1 MKTVNSML
9 AECQANRTKKYVEE
23 LDKKY
28 VEELDELIV
37 LCQLQMQALA
47 AAAAVSP
54 QREMSP
60 SNGAAA
66 THARTLQDELI
77 VLYAAAAAVSPQRVM
92 SPSNGAAATAAT
104 AAPAGPRMLDV
115 EDITLEYMSE
125 IFRIDKS
132 DIPPEP
138 LNKTKLTLEGLIEME
153 KQHVISVTFGA
164 ERSIFGMS
172 TIVVNDQDRW
182 IEVMTRQAK
191 EYTKKIHKEKKNY
204 QAAIYHILN
213 MLGFETERKDIN
225 EVAWLNYGKEKRHMC
240 HNVWKYSDESF
251 RNNSPRFIRR

>member
-1 MKTVNSML
+1 MMVRNATESKDNECDDGLYTAEELNRIMTVL
-9 AECQANRTKKYVEE
+9 AEYRPTKTYEE
-23 LDKKY
+23 
-28 VEELDELIV
+28 
-37 LCQLQMQALA
+37 QMHEWLA
-47 AAAAVSP
+47 ASRQP
-54 QREMSP
+54 QISP

-66 THARTLQDELI
+66 TYASAEEDEQLI
-77 VLYAAAAAVSPQRVM
+77 QQLVTASNEAAPRVM

-104 AAPAGPRMLDV
+104 AAPAGPWMLDV
-115 EDITLEYMSE
+115 EDITLEYMSK
-125 IFRIDKS
+125 IFRVDKS

-138 LNKTKLTLEGLIEME
+138 LNKAKLTLEGLIEME
-153 KQHVISVTFGA
+153 KQRVISVTFGA

-191 EYTKKIHKEKKNY
+191 KYTKDIHREKKNY

-213 MLGFETERKDIN
+213 MLGFSTERKDIN
-225 EVAWLNYGKEKRHMC
+225 EVAWLEYGKEKRHMC
-240 HNVWKYSDESF
+240 HNVWNYSDESF